1 MPYPYAIE
9 WKSKLEHSSLR
20 MFDTAKLPFTE
31 KIVRF
36 GDDAH
41 HKIMPSCHQSIFCRR
56 NLLVSNPFD
65 LRYKIAADYN
75 FFFQLKQRKVEFQ
88 YIQLVVAIYDA
99 TDGISS
105 RNVWRTQKEM
115 MTIERNCLFIY
126 FIRIGLLG
134 LKLCIKKVLIVLR

>member
-1 MPYPYAIE
+1 M
-9 WKSKLEHSSLR
+9 SS
-20 MFDTAKLPFTE
+20 
-31 KIVRF
+31 VY
-36 GDDAH
+36 
-41 HKIMPSCHQSIFCRR
+41 FCRR

-134 LKLCIKKVLIVLR
+134 LKLCIKKVLIVLGLKK